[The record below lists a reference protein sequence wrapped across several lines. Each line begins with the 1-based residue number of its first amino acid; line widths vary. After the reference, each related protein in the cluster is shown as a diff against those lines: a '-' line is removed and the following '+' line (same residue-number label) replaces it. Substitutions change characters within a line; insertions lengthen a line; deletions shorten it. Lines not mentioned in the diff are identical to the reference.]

1 MRQKNLEYFNVQ
13 KISCYFVGL
22 HGPVAKDCHGLRNL
36 QKNWFLPVP
45 FTCILPGKNY
55 RYIHRFNLS
64 MHVYTLYNVIL
75 RIARNLMET
84 KEIIKILTHLFYPI
98 NLD

>member
-36 QKNWFLPVP
+36 QKNGSYQSPSP
-45 FTCILPGKNY
+45 AYSPA
-55 RYIHRFNLS
+55 
-64 MHVYTLYNVIL
+64 
-75 RIARNLMET
+75 RIIST
-84 KEIIKILTHLFYPI
+84 Y
-98 NLD
+98 LDSI